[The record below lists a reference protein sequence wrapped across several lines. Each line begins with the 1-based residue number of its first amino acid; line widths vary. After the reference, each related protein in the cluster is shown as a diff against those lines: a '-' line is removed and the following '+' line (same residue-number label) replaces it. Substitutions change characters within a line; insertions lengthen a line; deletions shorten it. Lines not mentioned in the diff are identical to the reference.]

1 MTGAA
6 QLPFLLRPG
15 PSAHEMVSPTF
26 RVSLSTLVKLIRKHI
41 TGVCLSP
48 SWFEI
53 PSSLRSI
60 LTVVLKKKSFHVIIV
75 SRSIVLMPQNVQTL
89 GIN

>member
-6 QLPFLLRPG
+6 QLPFLLCPG

-26 RVSLSTLVKLIRKHI
+26 RVSLSTSVNLIRKHI
-41 TGVCLSP
+41 TGVCLSL

-60 LTVVLKKKSFHVIIV
+60 LTVVLKKSSHVIIV

>member
-26 RVSLSTLVKLIRKHI
+26 RVSLSTSVNLIRKHI

-53 PSSLRSI
+53 PSSLQSI
-60 LTVVLKKKSFHVIIV
+60 LIVVLKKSSHVIIV